1 MGLETLLKQY
11 DDTFKLYQDK
21 NKAYLDYINNPTNT
35 ESVINKDLI
44 SIPNYEYIGT
54 GDPISETHMSTVEL
68 CKASCSATSTC
79 KGATFSKPKTDTD
92 LNCALKTVSSGDG
105 SIKSKA
111 DSYAIFNKRLQFL
124 NDLKSLNDQLT
135 SINTNIT
142 NYIKANKNAM
152 STRLSDN
159 QETLSKLNNDLS
171 YLVGQKDDI
180 EDKIKSIQE
189 IDSKI
194 DDSSTI
200 VIMNHSFF
208 GVLSFIAVFV
218 FILFL
223 IIFSNSS
230 NSSNS
235 SNLGNQLNFQQ
246 SIDNGTIYY
255 NMIFLVVL
263 FVCGFFVWIYGT
275 TIDNWF
281 KKYFFNNT

>member
-1 MGLETLLKQY
+1 
-11 DDTFKLYQDK
+11 
-21 NKAYLDYINNPTNT
+21 
-35 ESVINKDLI
+35 
-44 SIPNYEYIGT
+44 
-54 GDPISETHMSTVEL
+54 
-68 CKASCSATSTC
+68 
-79 KGATFSKPKTDTD
+79 
-92 LNCALKTVSSGDG
+92 
-105 SIKSKA
+105 
-111 DSYAIFNKRLQFL
+111 
-124 NDLKSLNDQLT
+124 
-135 SINTNIT
+135 
-142 NYIKANKNAM
+142 M